1 MALAGGHE
9 LSWRLNRFISRVLG
23 REAHLPVF
31 SLYVILRSLS
41 RQSGRE
47 AAVKESQ
54 MTFQSDW
61 LSQYHDGVE
70 FLFSLSS
77 RTEPARPGYADGVVG
92 HVYLQ
97 YARHRPDEECVYSA
111 GVPKPSHGPGN
122 SMMGLVA
129 AETTETNADRAAKA
143 SKPTDMRG
151 SMRAVGGKPCDRLV
165 QRSIL

>member
-1 MALAGGHE
+1 
-9 LSWRLNRFISRVLG
+9 
-23 REAHLPVF
+23 
-31 SLYVILRSLS
+31 
-41 RQSGRE
+41 
-47 AAVKESQ
+47 

-70 FLFSLSS
+70 LLFSLSS

-97 YARHRPDEECVYSA
+97 YARHRPDEERVYSA
-111 GVPKPSHGPGN
+111 GVPKPSPGPGN

-129 AETTETNADRAAKA
+129 AETTEANADRAAKA

-151 SMRAVGGKPCDRLV
+151 SMRAVGGKPCDRRVRTTEIGRMPLSTD
-165 QRSIL
+165 QSSRGEWARGPAGYCLYRPG